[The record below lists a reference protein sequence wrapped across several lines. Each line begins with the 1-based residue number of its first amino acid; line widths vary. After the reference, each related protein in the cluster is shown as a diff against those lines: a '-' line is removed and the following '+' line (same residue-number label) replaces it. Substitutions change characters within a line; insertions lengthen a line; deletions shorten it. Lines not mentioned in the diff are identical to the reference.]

1 VAGAAAAADAVEQLC
16 RTKMEQTAVGDNTA
30 NARPPARLPK
40 LKQELDY
47 RPQLT
52 RTRRRDSVHGCF
64 HKD

>member
-30 NARPPARLPK
+30 RLPK
-40 LKQELDY
+40 LKQELDC

-52 RTRRRDSVHGCF
+52 RTRGRDSVHGCF